1 MIKLIQR
8 GNCSAVKE
16 DMYKVI
22 LDDVGNLTFILENDK
37 SSISTILRKDNALK
51 LANNIINAYN
61 GKEELENV

>member
-37 SSISTILRKDNALK
+37 SSISTILKKDNALK